1 MYYLAACVTNTA
13 PVAVA
18 ATVVPAVATVAAVSG
33 VDGAATASAA
43 AGCHVW
49 LATVYTGAAN
59 DGDTYA
65 HKELLNALA
74 IID

>member
-1 MYYLAACVTNTA
+1 M
-13 PVAVA
+13 
-18 ATVVPAVATVAAVSG
+18 VPAIATVAVVSG

-65 HKELLNALA
+65 HKELLSALA